1 MCESIL
7 RNFPVDNNEAILR
20 NSQYLSVEPPSQ
32 SQSGAEMFR
41 ALTSGEIKLAQTV
54 FQNIINYDRV
64 KIYCHSSQSRIQPRV
79 ITTTKNGKVLLS
91 VNEYRPDFS
100 GDYTS
105 HHDSVKYPHLFIFA
119 MSFVWQ
125 YFRYDSSFRDPYTS
139 SVWYSYKLDEPAFN
153 FYTMEQQ
160 ASIIADYWLLNK
172 YDLTEYEELSN
183 HQEYDRI
190 GIDIKENLL
199 MNYASVI
206 RMHIQYM
213 E

>member
-1 MCESIL
+1 
-7 RNFPVDNNEAILR
+7 
-20 NSQYLSVEPPSQ
+20 
-32 SQSGAEMFR
+32 
-41 ALTSGEIKLAQTV
+41 
-54 FQNIINYDRV
+54 
-64 KIYCHSSQSRIQPRV
+64 
-79 ITTTKNGKVLLS
+79 
-91 VNEYRPDFS
+91 
-100 GDYTS
+100 
-105 HHDSVKYPHLFIFA
+105 
-119 MSFVWQ
+119 
-125 YFRYDSSFRDPYTS
+125 
-139 SVWYSYKLDEPAFN
+139 
-153 FYTMEQQ
+153 MEQQ